1 MSKEAQIAVVKSLLD
16 TADKILADNI
26 VRVRAIDPAFRAA
39 LDLSLKYEERLQQ
52 LIKGD
57 GDGSA

>member
-26 VRVRAIDPAFRAA
+26 VRVRANDPAFRAA
-39 LDLSLKYEERLQQ
+39 LDLSLRYEERLQQ